1 MINNYEYCMYKL
13 ITVVDIECIIYDKQ
27 RILLH
32 NFSLHDILNQVKD
45 VVDPL
50 HQDAVWFC
58 SAAVRQMTSTPTLQG
73 GRQSPS
79 SWCT

>member
-32 NFSLHDILNQVKD
+32 YLSLHNILNRVKD

-50 HQDAVWFC
+50 HQDAVLGFVAQHRLWPPC
-58 SAAVRQMTSTPTLQG
+58 
-73 GRQSPS
+73 
-79 SWCT
+79 